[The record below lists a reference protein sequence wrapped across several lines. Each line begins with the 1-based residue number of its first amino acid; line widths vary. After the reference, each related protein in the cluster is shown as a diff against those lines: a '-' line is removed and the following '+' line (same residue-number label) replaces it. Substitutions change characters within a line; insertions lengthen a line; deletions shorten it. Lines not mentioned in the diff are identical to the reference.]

1 MSFDRVIQ
9 DSDDEDDP
17 LSEMPPPVKRA
28 REQPKNHV
36 DNETTCN
43 EQSGIVTPGGEAQDI
58 DHGNHLAV
66 DFDAFLQS
74 QETAPTGFSGSQQRR
89 EERWIPSDAGAGS
102 IGESERQ
109 LHESPREYTCY

>member
-28 REQPKNHV
+28 TELPKNHV
-36 DNETTCN
+36 DNITTRN
-43 EQSGIVTPGGEAQDI
+43 EQSGTAIPSGEVRDI
-58 DHGNHLAV
+58 NHGNSLAV

-74 QETAPTGFSGSQQRR
+74 QETAPNGFSASQQRR

-102 IGESERQ
+102 IGESNVN
-109 LHESPREYTCY
+109 

>member
-28 REQPKNHV
+28 REQPKDHV
-36 DNETTCN
+36 DNVTSCN
-43 EQSGIVTPGGEAQDI
+43 EQSAAVTPGGQAQGL
-58 DHGNHLAV
+58 DHGNYLAV

-74 QETAPTGFSGSQQRR
+74 QETAPNFFSASQQRR

-102 IGESERQ
+102 IGES
-109 LHESPREYTCY
+109 